1 MLKMRVINMKEY
13 YCQLYKRKYYIFR
26 GVSRSHFSYF
36 MKDRF
41 ELEVNVYSN
50 DGYCAEICDVDG
62 YCFTVIWV
70 RYKKMIPELVHE
82 LTHATMNLFDFTG
95 IKYSSDNSEQFTYY
109 LENLLR
115 ISLAS
120 ED

>member
-1 MLKMRVINMKEY
+1 MLKMRVINIKEY

-50 DGYCAEICDVDG
+50 DGYC
-62 YCFTVIWV
+62 FTVIWV

-82 LTHATMNLFDFTG
+82 LTHATMNLFDFAG